1 LAQTVR
7 RQPQATIGADNPDFQ
22 GGMAARTCGIT
33 HEHSEGA
40 GGTPTGQHMTTT
52 LEQLNAAE
60 TSAFIAALHGIYEH
74 SPWIPERAAL
84 QRPFRNLTAFKL
96 ALHKVVTDA
105 SRAEQLG
112 LIRAHPELAG
122 RAAIAGELT
131 AESTGEQAKAGLN
144 LCSPEEFARLQQL
157 NADYNAKFGFPFI
170 LAVKGP
176 TGAGLTRQQII
187 ATFAR
192 RLRNQPEDELREAL
206 RQIGRIAEMRINDL
220 LGYRPVMGA
229 TVMQWAEEIGALSED
244 EGALTCTYLTET
256 HQRTAEQIAQWMREA
271 GMHVH
276 IDAVGNV
283 VGRYLSTDPQA
294 RTLLTGSHYDTVRNG
309 GKYDGREGI
318 LLPIAVVKHLHER
331 GETLPFHFEVI
342 GFSEEEGVRFK
353 STFLGSNAVTGHFD
367 MKLLDLQ
374 DKDGISMREVITQA
388 GHDVAAIPQIAR
400 DPADILGYVEVHIEQ
415 GPVLLNRDLPVGIVT
430 SIAGSSRYLVELK
443 GVASHAGTTPM
454 DMRKDAAAAAAEI
467 ILYVEQRCSQDQH
480 AALVGTVGQLQVP
493 RGSTN
498 VIPGGCQLSLDIR
511 AAVDE
516 VRMAAVKDVLGKIE
530 EICGRR
536 SIDFKL
542 EETLSAPAAPCAPWL
557 MDQLRAATE
566 RAGVTPFELASGAG
580 HDAMAIAKLTDV
592 CMLFTRC
599 GNGGISHNPLET
611 MTADDAE
618 VSGQILL
625 DFLRSFEVKR

>member
-1 LAQTVR
+1 
-7 RQPQATIGADNPDFQ
+7 
-22 GGMAARTCGIT
+22 
-33 HEHSEGA
+33 
-40 GGTPTGQHMTTT
+40 MTTT
-52 LEQLNAAE
+52 LEQLNGADA
-60 TSAFIAALHGIYEH
+60 SAFIAALHGIYEH

-84 QRPFRNLTAFKL
+84 QRPFRNLTALKL
-96 ALHKVVTDA
+96 ALQKVVTEA

-122 RAAIAGELT
+122 KAAIAGELT
-131 AESTGEQAKAGLN
+131 AESTGEQARAGLN

-157 NADYNAKFGFPFI
+157 NSDYNAKFGFPFI

-176 TGAGLTRQQII
+176 TGQGLTRQQII

-192 RLRNQPEDELREAL
+192 RLRNQVEDELREAL
-206 RQIGRIAEMRINDL
+206 RQIGRIAEMRLNDL
-220 LGYRPVMGA
+220 LGHRPVLGA

-256 HQRTAEQIAQWMREA
+256 HRRTAEQIAHWMREA

-294 RTLLTGSHYDTVRNG
+294 KTLLSGSHYDTVRNG

-318 LLPIAVVKHLHER
+318 LLAIAAVKELHER

-342 GFSEEEGVRFK
+342 AFSEEEGVRFK

-367 MKLLDLQ
+367 PKLLDLQ
-374 DKDGISMREVITQA
+374 DRDGTSLREVITQA

-430 SIAGSSRYLVELK
+430 SIAGSSRYLVDLK

-467 ILYVEQRCSQDQH
+467 ILYVEQRCTQDQH

-498 VIPGGCQLSLDIR
+498 VIPGACQLSLDIR
-511 AAVDE
+511 AARDDIRE
-516 VRMAAVKDVLGKIE
+516 AAVRDILDKIN
-530 EICGRR
+530 EICARR
-536 SIDFKL
+536 SIDIKL
-542 EETLSAPAAPCAPWL
+542 EETLTAPAAPCAPWL
-557 MDQLRAATE
+557 MEQLSAATE
-566 RAGVTPFELASGAG
+566 RAGIPAFQLASGAG
-580 HDAMAIAKLTDV
+580 HDAMAIARLTDV

-618 VSGQILL
+618 ISGRILL
-625 DFLRSFEVKR
+625 DFLRSFKAKS

>member
-1 LAQTVR
+1 MGVL
-7 RQPQATIGADNPDFQ
+7 
-22 GGMAARTCGIT
+22 ARTCGIT

-40 GGTPTGQHMTTT
+40 GGAPTGQHMTTT

-144 LCSPEEFARLQQL
+144 LCTPEEFARLQQL

-220 LGYRPVMGA
+220 LGHRPAMGA
-229 TVMQWAEEIGALSED
+229 MVMQWAEEIGALSED

-294 RTLLTGSHYDTVRNG
+294 KTLLTGSHYDTVRNG

-367 MKLLDLQ
+367 MKLLELQ
-374 DKDGISMREVITQA
+374 DKDGISMREVITRA

-467 ILYVEQRCSQDQH
+467 ILAVEQRCSQDQH

-498 VIPGGCQLSLDIR
+498 VIPGACQLSLDIR
-511 AAVDE
+511 AAEDG
-516 VRMAAVKDVLGKIE
+516 VRIAAVKDILGKIE
-530 EICGRR
+530 EICTRR

-566 RAGVTPFELASGAG
+566 RAGVMPFELASGAG

-625 DFLRSFEVKR
+625 DFLRSFEAKR

>member
-1 LAQTVR
+1 MEAS
-7 RQPQATIGADNPDFQ
+7 
-22 GGMAARTCGIT
+22 ARTGGIT

-40 GGTPTGQHMTTT
+40 GGAPTGQHMTTT

-74 SPWIPERAAL
+74 SPWIPERAAR

-122 RAAIAGELT
+122 RAAVAGELT

-220 LGYRPVMGA
+220 LGYRPAMGA

-256 HQRTAEQIAQWMREA
+256 HQRTAGQIAQWMREA

-353 STFLGSNAVTGHFD
+353 STFLGSHAVTGHFD

-467 ILYVEQRCSQDQH
+467 ILHVEQRCSQDQH

-498 VIPGGCQLSLDIR
+498 VIPGACQLSLDIR
-511 AAVDE
+511 AAEDG
-516 VRMAAVKDVLGKIE
+516 VRIAAVKDILGKIE

-625 DFLRSFEVKR
+625 DFLRSFKEKR